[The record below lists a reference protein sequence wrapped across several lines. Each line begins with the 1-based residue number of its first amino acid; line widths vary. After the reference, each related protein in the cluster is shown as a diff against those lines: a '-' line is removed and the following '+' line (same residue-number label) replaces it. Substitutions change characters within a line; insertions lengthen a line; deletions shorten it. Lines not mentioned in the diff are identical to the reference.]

1 MSVYSVCIL
10 YIAAA
15 EEVFLQCLKE
25 AVEKASLD
33 YARDWVEAVAFAF
46 LDIPCI
52 HPGSSGGSLQP
63 TEPIPV
69 YLLERLVQTVL
80 VPTAQNNQVSTST
93 ATATGSA
100 GTTTAAESENTQ
112 NAESFTSQCKV
123 LQLTCA
129 LLGADQAASYTT
141 ARTTA
146 SSPTSLLGQAIL
158 QLLLA
163 QPSTALISPYR
174 STRNDFAFLLHSLTE
189 NTALGRPEEIVT
201 LCTSIAAQCE
211 ATAVSNSTE
220 DCPTPTTTDDG
231 QNTTTTITQQVQVFK
246 SAAETVCLLLRCAVH
261 NLPVW
266 RSHGV
271 WRVLF
276 AAALTGAGSMTS
288 SAIETAKMCHETCL
302 LVANATLRVA
312 TTIPTTTTPATTATI
327 DVVSELLQYL
337 QSVANNRTS
346 VPLHTRETM
355 VKCVSLLMGNNW
367 YCLNDVERK
376 VR

>member
-1 MSVYSVCIL
+1 M
-10 YIAAA
+10 
-15 EEVFLQCLKE
+15 FLQCLKE

-52 HPGSSGGSLQP
+52 LPGSGASSLQP
-63 TEPIPV
+63 SESIPV

-93 ATATGSA
+93 AIGSA

-211 ATAVSNSTE
+211 ATAVSNSSE

-231 QNTTTTITQQVQVFK
+231 QNTTTTITQQVHVFK

-288 SAIETAKMCHETCL
+288 SAIETAKMCHESCL

-312 TTIPTTTTPATTATI
+312 TTTTSSTTPATV

-337 QSVANNRTS
+337 QSVANSKTS

-367 YCLNDVERK
+367 YCLSAEERK